1 MITIHYPRVT
11 FNRLLLNLP
20 LILAAFLQAALWMHS
35 HKIKPDL
42 TILPAVPGKYE
53 VKALAL
59 GDDEFYFRVLGLRL
73 QMAGDTFGRCTPL
86 KDYDY
91 AKLAEWFRILDL
103 LDDKSNYIPSLAAYY
118 FSLTQRHSDT
128 IYVINYLQ
136 ETAAKDPEHKWWWLV
151 QASIIAKYKLGDKE
165 MALKIAKK
173 LENIPGDIPLW
184 ARQLPAFYLADMG
197 EKEQAIIIIRD
208 LLKNYKN
215 LPPEEL
221 NFMYYFVK
229 DRLKMIVPE
238 ELQGAGGEER

>member
-1 MITIHYPRVT
+1 MAA
-11 FNRLLLNLP
+11 NRLLINLP
-20 LILAAFLQAALWMHS
+20 LILAVFLQAALWYSSRH
-35 HKIKPDL
+35 IKPDL
-42 TILPAVPGKYE
+42 AILPEVPGKYE

-59 GDDEFYFRVLGLRL
+59 GDDEFYFRALGNRL
-73 QMAGDTFGRCTPL
+73 QMSGDTFGRSTPF

-91 AKLAEWFRILDL
+91 VKLAEWFRVLDS
-103 LDDKSNYIPSLAAYY
+103 LDGKSNYIPSLAAYY

-136 ETAAKDPEHKWWWLV
+136 ETAAKDPERKWWWLV
-151 QASIIAKYKLGDKE
+151 QASIIAKYKLGDKNL
-165 MALKIAKK
+165 ALKIAKK

-215 LPPEEL
+215 LPPDEL

-229 DRLKMIVPE
+229 DRLKMIIPE
-238 ELQGAGGEER
+238 ELQNAHREER

>member
-1 MITIHYPRVT
+1 MISS
-11 FNRLLLNLP
+11 NRFLLNLP
-20 LILAAFLQAALWMHS
+20 LILAVFLQAALWYSSRH
-35 HKIKPDL
+35 IKPDL
-42 TILPAVPGKYE
+42 GILPEVPGSYE

-59 GDDEFYFRVLGLRL
+59 GDDQFLFRLFGLRL
-73 QMAGDTFGRCTPL
+73 QMSGDTFGRSTPL

-91 AKLAEWFRILDL
+91 VKLSEWFRVFDS

-136 ETAAKDPEHKWWWLV
+136 ETAARDPVRKWWWLV

-165 MALKIAKK
+165 MALKIARK
-173 LENIPGDIPLW
+173 LDGIHGDIPIW

-238 ELQGAGGEER
+238 ELQNAHDGE